1 MAEAPDGPNHSARLP
16 APLARRHCS
25 EQAGT
30 HGAASHGS
38 SAPPPHPRRPQVLAA
53 LRGAQFVLVRYRI
66 LRPGPRGAGLRE
78 LLSCVTLNAITLAV
92 ACSTY
97 YR

>member
-1 MAEAPDGPNHSARLP
+1 MGQPATAALP
-16 APLARRHCS
+16 
-25 EQAGT
+25 
-30 HGAASHGS
+30 
-38 SAPPPHPRRPQVLAA
+38 PPPHPRRPQVLAA